1 MPEYAAERSSGY
13 EAVAQQLIR
22 QREASA
28 IGVGVIR
35 HWAGFG
41 LNRCYESVLQG

>member
-1 MPEYAAERSSGY
+1 MPEHAAERSSGY

-22 QREASA
+22 LREASA
-28 IGVGVIR
+28 IGAGVIQ

-41 LNRCYESVLQG
+41 PNRCYKSVLQG